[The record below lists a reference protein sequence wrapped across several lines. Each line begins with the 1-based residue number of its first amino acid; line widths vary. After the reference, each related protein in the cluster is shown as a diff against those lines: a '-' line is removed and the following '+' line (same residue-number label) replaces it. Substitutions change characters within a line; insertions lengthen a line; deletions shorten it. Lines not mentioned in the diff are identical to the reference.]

1 MRAVGLILT
10 VLILVF
16 SAYNGLREGPNL
28 IGDAVND
35 RQQIVAIAQIV
46 SALAALVS
54 LVGLWRRQAW
64 TLAATSL
71 WAVST
76 IILGAVA
83 SIAWTDVKVGIALL
97 AGLMTATIVGWVVWF
112 VWYHGRSWRQGPP
125 AN

>member
-1 MRAVGLILT
+1 MRAVGLILA

-16 SAYNGLREGPNL
+16 SAYNGLREGPSL
-28 IGDAVND
+28 IGDAANG
-35 RQQIVAIAQIV
+35 RQQIVAISQIV
-46 SALAALVS
+46 AALAALVS
-54 LVGLWRRQAW
+54 LVGLWRRQPW

-83 SIAWTDVKVGIALL
+83 SIAWTDVKIGVALL
-97 AGLMTATIVGWVVWF
+97 TGLMAAIIAGWVVWF
-112 VWYHGRSWRQGPP
+112 VWYHSRSWQQGPP